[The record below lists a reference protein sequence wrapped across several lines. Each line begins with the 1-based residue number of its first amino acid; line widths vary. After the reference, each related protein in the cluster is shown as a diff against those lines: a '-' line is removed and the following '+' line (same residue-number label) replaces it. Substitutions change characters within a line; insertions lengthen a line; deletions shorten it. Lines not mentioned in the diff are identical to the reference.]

1 MIVAFM
7 LLISLIAVMPAFRAL
22 DYVLATGMVSV
33 IVAVAIVSVAL
44 TLPSTAL
51 NRLSRLLKSGT
62 VVVLI
67 PCFWMLMQV
76 LPAPIHSLA
85 NPVWASAATA
95 LDMPFLG
102 AVSLDIGATLLSLAR
117 YCVALA
123 TALVTATVALDRR
136 RADSI
141 LYVLTAISAL
151 TSAQLIAF
159 DLGYA
164 GFASFEH
171 AAEQADAMDTAVI
184 GFILACA
191 TAIRVQEFFSP
202 KNMKQ
207 RSSRIGAI
215 IAVSAIVVALTICL
229 SAIVVS
235 ADTVTFLA
243 TLFGSAILLGILTIR
258 RWQFG
263 PWGRMGTAA
272 LAAVGIF
279 GFFSI
284 VPVKKNADPTL
295 ALSTQV
301 QVASIERMLSD
312 GKWAGSGAGSFDALL
327 RIYQGIEE
335 EASPNNPTAAA
346 IISIEMGR
354 SFFWI
359 SIGLVL
365 IGAFRLF
372 KRALLRG
379 RDYIYPGAGAGCII
393 AVCILLFANEG
404 VLGLTTSLTMSVV
417 CGWAFAQSGS
427 TRDHRLSELYAAL
440 DAKNEDLGTGLSLRP
455 DVRAKSWIGAALAL
469 LGLVLITQAAWILP
483 AERYSQNHVQLP
495 LNQQAATVVRIEQD
509 KIRQA
514 ASIAV
519 VRGDLWTESAFT
531 YAGQLW
537 ADPALGLDAGN
548 HSNGD
553 AMKTLVRALRFS
565 PHRGDAWLL
574 FAALADRYKW
584 ARYQP
589 GLLLKMSYYTAPNE
603 ASLLP
608 LRLNVSL
615 HNQDAIT
622 DTELQDL
629 VKRDIG
635 VILTRAP
642 ALRPA
647 LVAAYRSASPAG
659 RRFAESVITEIDPGY
674 LGIARARF
682 P

>member
-1 MIVAFM
+1 MIVAFV
-7 LLISLIAVMPAFRAL
+7 LLIFLIAAMPAFRAL
-22 DYVLATGMVSV
+22 DNVLATGMVSV

-51 NRLSRLLKSGT
+51 NRLSRLLKTAT
-62 VVVLI
+62 VIVLI
-67 PCFWMLMQV
+67 PCFWMLIQV
-76 LPAPIHSLA
+76 LPAPGRLA

-102 AVSLDIGATLLSLAR
+102 AVSLDIGATLLSLAH

-123 TALVTATVALDRR
+123 TALVTATIALDRQ
-136 RADSI
+136 RAESI
-141 LYVLTAISAL
+141 LFVLTAITAL

-164 GFASFEH
+164 GFAGFEH
-171 AAEQADAMDTAVI
+171 VAERADAMDTAVI

-191 TAIRVQEFFSP
+191 TAIHVRDFFGS
-202 KNMKQ
+202 KNTKQ
-207 RSSRIGAI
+207 RNSRIGAI
-215 IAVSAIVVALTICL
+215 IAVLAIGASFTICL
-229 SAIVVS
+229 AAIIIS
-235 ADTVTFLA
+235 ADTVTFLSA
-243 TLFGSAILLGILTIR
+243 LVGCAILLGLLAIR
-258 RWQFG
+258 RWQLG
-263 PWGRMGTAA
+263 PWGRTGMAA
-272 LAAVGIF
+272 LAVVGVV

-284 VPVKKNADPTL
+284 APVQKDMDPTL

-301 QVASIERMLSD
+301 QAASIERMLSD

-327 RIYQGIEE
+327 PIYQGIDEE
-335 EASPNNPTAAA
+335 VSGNNPTAAA
-346 IISIEMGR
+346 IVSIEMGR
-354 SFFWI
+354 SFFWVG
-359 SIGLVL
+359 IGLAL
-365 IGAFRLF
+365 IGAFILS

-379 RDYIYPGAGAGCII
+379 RDYVYPGAGAGCIV

-404 VLGLTTSLTMSVV
+404 VLGLTTSLAMSVV

-427 TRDHRLSELYAAL
+427 NRDHRLSELYAAL
-440 DAKNEDLGTGLSLRP
+440 DAKSEDPGTGLSLRP
-455 DVRAKSWIGAALAL
+455 DVSAKSWMRVVLAL
-469 LGLVLITQAAWILP
+469 LGLVLITQAAWILL
-483 AERYSQNHVQLP
+483 AERYSQNHMRLP

-514 ASIAV
+514 AAIAA
-519 VRGDLWTESAFT
+519 VRGDLWAESAFT

-537 ADPALGLDAGN
+537 VDPALGLDADSR
-548 HSNGD
+548 SNGD

-574 FAALADRYKW
+574 FAAMADRCKW
-584 ARYQP
+584 ARYHP

-615 HNQDAIT
+615 HNQDAIA
-622 DTELQDL
+622 DIELQDL
-629 VKRDIG
+629 VRRDIG
-635 VILTRAP
+635 VVLTRAP
-642 ALRPA
+642 VLRPA

-659 RRFAESVITEIDPGY
+659 RAFAERVIAEIEPGY
-674 LGIARARF
+674 LGVVRARF